1 MRIPIPRSEIQTLM
15 AAFEYKAVD
24 KSGRSARGKLDAAN
38 EIDLEL
44 RLRKMGLDLITT
56 RLLRSHSPTLA
67 SGNITRQ
74 DLITFCFDL
83 EQISRAGIPILEGLR
98 DLRDGM
104 ENPRFREVLT
114 SVIED
119 IEGGKTMSQA
129 LGAFPHVFNSVF
141 ISLVRAGEIS
151 GTLTEVFENLGGTL
165 KWQDE
170 LISQTRRLLVYPA
183 LVFVVVLCVMLF
195 LLLYLVPQVTS
206 LMKTMGLV
214 LPLQTRVL
222 IWLSDITAT
231 FWPVLIVLPVI
242 VAAGINFMVRTN
254 PRARYLWDYAIL
266 RLPVTGLILQ
276 KIILA
281 RFANFFALMY
291 RSGIT
296 ILDAVKT
303 SEDIVANRVIAEG
316 LQRAGQQINAGESLP
331 EAFANLGLFPPLV
344 IRMLRVGESTGALD
358 VALMNI
364 TYFYNRDVRE
374 SVDKALKLLEPMLTL
389 VLGGMLALVL
399 FSVLTPIYD
408 MIGKLQF

>member
-1 MRIPIPRSEIQTLM
+1 MP
-15 AAFEYKAVD
+15 AFEYKAVD
-24 KSGRSARGKLDAAN
+24 RSGRSARGKLDAAN

-214 LPLQTRVL
+214 LPIQTRVL
-222 IWLSDITAT
+222 IWLSDFTAT

-266 RLPVTGLILQ
+266 RLPVTGVILQ

>member
-1 MRIPIPRSEIQTLM
+1 M

-195 LLLYLVPQVTS
+195 LLLYLVPQVTA

-242 VAAGINFMVRTN
+242 VTAGINFMVRTN

-389 VLGGMLALVL
+389 ILGGMLALVL